1 MTVTHV
7 SASAFNVSIYTRT
20 YFCYYFSWIANIC
33 CRLLRWRQK
42 PQCSKPRYCCATREV
57 RRRTDGTVRPAPTLP
72 ISANSCFNRYGR
84 FSLVDLNTIRARK
97 TDGTV
102 ENTVENKTCDQL
114 LLRRL
119 IGCRLFLQLC
129 SAYYVRL
136 PAKTFIPS
144 TSRNSSESNQSEFH
158 IRIISISIMFNRRFN
173 RRKLLTRLIKLLHK
187 TIFIIYSLL
196 FLIFFRCIK
205 YNSIN

>member
-102 ENTVENKTCDQL
+102 ENTIKRAINFSWEGWLVADFFCNCVQRTMCDCPPK
-114 LLRRL
+114 RS
-119 IGCRLFLQLC
+119 FLQPRATH
-129 SAYYVRL
+129 SKVIKAS
-136 PAKTFIPS
+136 FI
-144 TSRNSSESNQSEFH
+144 
-158 IRIISISIMFNRRFN
+158 
-173 RRKLLTRLIKLLHK
+173 
-187 TIFIIYSLL
+187 
-196 FLIFFRCIK
+196 
-205 YNSIN
+205 